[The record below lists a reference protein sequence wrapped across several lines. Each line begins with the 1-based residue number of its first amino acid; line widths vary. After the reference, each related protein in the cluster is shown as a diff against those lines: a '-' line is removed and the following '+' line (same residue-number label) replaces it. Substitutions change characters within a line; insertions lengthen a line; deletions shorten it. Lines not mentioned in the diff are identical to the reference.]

1 MPEVQGGSAEY
12 VDLPRDVRSGEELDV
27 AKLGAYLRET
37 LPELIGDRT
46 LEVSQFPG
54 GHSNLTYLVRAGELD
69 FVLRRPPFGSKVKS
83 AHDMGREYKVLSCLH
98 RHYPLAPEPLAHCTD
113 DSVMGAEFYVMR
125 RVEGIILRKEMPAG
139 LDLSAAQVHA
149 LHERFVDNYAALHA
163 LDYKAIGL
171 GDLGRPQG
179 YVRRQVEGWTRRY
192 AGSKTDD
199 IPAVERVAAWLNER
213 IPVVPGVSGESGESG
228 ESGASLIHN
237 DYKLDNLV
245 LNPDD
250 PTEIVGVLDW
260 EMSTVGDPL
269 MDLGTTLSYWVTAD
283 DSDEMQMIRMGPTH
297 VPGGF
302 DRRGVAERY
311 AEKSGRDLSNLAYYY
326 VFGLFKT
333 AVVLQQIYYR
343 YKQGL
348 TQDPRFAVFIEAVKV
363 LSATADRAAES
374 GRI

>member
-1 MPEVQGGSAEY
+1 MPEVQAGSAEY

-37 LPELIGDRT
+37 LPELIGDRP

-98 RHYPLAPEPLAHCTD
+98 GHYPFAPEPLAHCTD
-113 DSVMGAEFYVMR
+113 PSVMGAEFYVMR
-125 RVEGIILRKEMPAG
+125 RVEGIILRKDCPAG
-139 LDLSAAQVHA
+139 LDLSAPQVRA
-149 LHERFVDNYAALHA
+149 LHERFVDNHVALHA
-163 LDYKAIGL
+163 LDYEAIGL

-192 AGSKTDD
+192 SGSKTDD
-199 IPAVERVAAWLNER
+199 IPTVERVAAWLNER
-213 IPVVPGVSGESGESG
+213 IPAET
-228 ESGASLIHN
+228 GASLIHN

-245 LNPDD
+245 LSPDD
-250 PTEIVGVLDW
+250 PTDIVGVLDW

-348 TQDPRFAVFIEAVKV
+348 TQDPRFALFIEAVRV
-363 LSATADRAAES
+363 LSATADQAAES
-374 GRI
+374 GHV